1 MGKVYV
7 TRELPAGGLD
17 CLAEHQVDVNSEDRP
32 LSREELMA
40 KVKEYDAV
48 ISLLSDKIDAEII
61 HAAAGKVK
69 IFANYAVGY
78 DNIDITAA
86 AKVGIWVTNTPG
98 VLTEATADIAWA
110 LLLAASRHVVAADK
124 FTRAGKFKGWHP
136 TLFLGGDFWGATLG
150 IVGAGRIGQAT
161 ARRAKGFGMKVIYYN
176 RSPRPEFES
185 QEGARRA
192 DLKSLLATSDYVS
205 LHLPLT
211 PDTRGLLD
219 AKHLE
224 LLKPTA
230 VLVNTSRGPV
240 VDEACL
246 ASTLARGRLAAAGF
260 DVYAEEPRIH
270 PNLLALDNVVLL
282 PHIGSASRQ
291 TRLKMA
297 EMAAANVREVLA
309 GREPFNPVKGI

>member
-1 MGKVYV
+1 
-7 TRELPAGGLD
+7 
-17 CLAEHQVDVNSEDRP
+17 
-32 LSREELMA
+32 
-40 KVKEYDAV
+40 
-48 ISLLSDKIDAEII
+48 
-61 HAAAGKVK
+61 
-69 IFANYAVGY
+69 
-78 DNIDITAA
+78 
-86 AKVGIWVTNTPG
+86 
-98 VLTEATADIAWA
+98 
-110 LLLAASRHVVAADK
+110 
-124 FTRAGKFKGWHP
+124 
-136 TLFLGGDFWGATLG
+136 
-150 IVGAGRIGQAT
+150 
-161 ARRAKGFGMKVIYYN
+161 MKVIYYN

-246 ASTLARGRLAAAGF
+246 ASMLARGRLAAAGF